1 MEKGASPL
9 VEPPY
14 METPQNKEGA
24 TLFRGAL
31 LLGKGRH
38 IWRFSTILEGRLA

>member
-31 LLGKGRH
+31 AWIEGATYGGSRH
-38 IWRFSTILEGRLA
+38 IWRGA